1 MCVTLFLCNTKAK
14 LEIKQNKLQE
24 KYTMKKYTSRVTKWA
39 AFSTIIGMLALVVGI
54 VLMIIKLSDIGV
66 EFTSIGGAI
75 STMSLLFYFGEKS
88 RWLTIDDSKVD
99 LPRGASINGKIAFE
113 RTVIKIDEIVSVER
127 EFHKGDGITIGSF
140 FGVVTP
146 ADCFINTI
154 KLKDNTEIV
163 FNLYTYGKKA
173 ENEIIETLRK
183 SIR

>member
-1 MCVTLFLCNTKAK
+1 
-14 LEIKQNKLQE
+14 
-24 KYTMKKYTSRVTKWA
+24 MKKYTSRVTKWV
-39 AFSTIIGMLALVVGI
+39 AFPTIIGMLTLVVGI

-66 EFTSIGGAI
+66 KFTSIGGAI
-75 STMSLLFYFGEKS
+75 STISLPIYFDEKS
-88 RWLTIDDSKVD
+88 RWLTIDDSKID
-99 LPRGASINGKIAFE
+99 LPRGASINGKIDFE

-140 FGVVTP
+140 FGVVTHV
-146 ADCFINTI
+146 DCFINTI

-163 FNLYTYGKKA
+163 FNLYAYGKKA